1 MLTNLERSGII
12 TLKALHGTGSNK
24 DNKVSVEGKSTG
36 VNDSKTGKQ
45 KKMKIQNCSQVKGS

>member
-1 MLTNLERSGII
+1 M
-12 TLKALHGTGSNK
+12 LKALHGTGSNK